1 MPKSARFQA
10 VSQTGTPGSLDRSTH
25 SANQE
30 KRVSRQRRKLDRER
44 IIALIEERG
53 SAGSLDLSY
62 ADLSGGRFGSGD
74 TPMPPLDGAIL
85 GKYGDVMS
93 GATARDA
100 LFARASL
107 RRTKWIYT
115 DLRRANFY
123 LADLTEADLRFAELN
138 DAIMVGAKLVGAN
151 LHGSDLS
158 NVVLRDADLRGA
170 DLYLAKLSG
179 RTDLRRAN
187 LGESILQEDAKAY
200 ADFVMRSILPDSKNP
215 LEHHLRNRLLK
226 AIRVY
231 EHLKIHFEENGNLD
245 DAIWA
250 YRRERRVRKLWK
262 GQQASESWNTRHYT
276 QSIQLRASWASDWL
290 VELLCDYGE
299 SVWRVLFWL
308 LALLF
313 VIGPVIICLF
323 GGLKWNGENLET
335 YFSLRTSWQ
344 RSLYGYFQYTLYMLD
359 TITTA
364 NFSDLR
370 PATDA
375 VRLISGTMAM
385 MGIFLTGL
393 LGFVAG
399 NRIRQ
404 S

>member
-1 MPKSARFQA
+1 MEL
-10 VSQTGTPGSLDRSTH
+10 V
-25 SANQE
+25 
-30 KRVSRQRRKLDRER
+30 
-44 IIALIEERG
+44 EERG
-53 SAGSLDLSY
+53 SADGLDLSY
-62 ADLSGGRFGSGD
+62 TDLSGGRFGSGD
-74 TPMPPLDGAIL
+74 TPMPPLDGAIF
-85 GKYGDVMS
+85 GRYGDVMS

-107 RRTKWIYT
+107 RRTKWIYA

-123 LADLTEADLRFAELN
+123 VADLSEADLRFAELN
-138 DAIMVGAKLVGAN
+138 DAIMVGARLIGAN

-158 NVVLRDADLRGA
+158 NVVLRDADLRSS

-187 LGESILQEDAKAY
+187 LGERILQEDAKAY
-200 ADFVMRSILPDSKNP
+200 ADFVRRAVLPDSKNP

-226 AIRVY
+226 AMRVY
-231 EHLKIHFEENGNLD
+231 EHLRIHFEENGNLD
-245 DAIWA
+245 DAVWA
-250 YRRERRVRKLWK
+250 YRRERRMRKLWK
-262 GQQASESWNTRHYT
+262 GQQAGESWNSRRYA
-276 QSIQLRASWASDWL
+276 QSIQLRASWAGDWL
-290 VELLCDYGE
+290 VEHLCDYGE
-299 SVWRVLFWL
+299 SVWRVLLWL

-313 VIGPVIICLF
+313 VIGPAIIRLS
-323 GGLKWNGENLET
+323 GGLEWNRGNLGT
-335 YFSLRTSWQ
+335 YFSLETSWQ
-344 RSLYGYFQYTLYMLD
+344 RSLYGYLQYTLYMLD

-375 VRLISGTMAM
+375 VRLASGTMAM

-399 NRIRQ
+399 NRIRR